1 MAKLRM
7 EGCSHHPTQ
16 VALRAAHILPP
27 KRWIL
32 SPMIRSSYLISKTAQ
47 IITIKIATLKSMQM
61 EMVIDIITVLTSDF
75 WPNFLNHLLCTEI
88 TIQSKNQLSQI
99 FSGITARFACDFSTQ
114 FWSRAAAIITFVAF
128 ASGIWLKRRNRNLMK
143 ILPKS
148 NVHIVKRLSLHWRM
162 CLMINRL

>member
-1 MAKLRM
+1 MAKNRM

-16 VALRAAHILPP
+16 VALLVVHILPP

-32 SPMIRSSYLISKTAQ
+32 SPITKATIHSSYLIS
-47 IITIKIATLKSMQM
+47 ATLKSIEMQ
-61 EMVIDIITVLTSDF
+61 MVIDIVTLLTSDF
-75 WPNFLNHLLCTEI
+75 WPNFLNHLSCTEI
-88 TIQSKNQLSQI
+88 TIQSKNQLSPI

-162 CLMINRL
+162 WVMISRL